1 MKREDF
7 DAPHLVSIGLTTE
20 HFELLEE
27 LARKS
32 YRWLEAYLLIDV
44 ARGANLSTARTHERT
59 RISTIILELDKEMY
73 LRAWGI

>member
-32 YRWLEAYLLIDV
+32 YRWL
-44 ARGANLSTARTHERT
+44 
-59 RISTIILELDKEMY
+59 RISTIILELDKEIY